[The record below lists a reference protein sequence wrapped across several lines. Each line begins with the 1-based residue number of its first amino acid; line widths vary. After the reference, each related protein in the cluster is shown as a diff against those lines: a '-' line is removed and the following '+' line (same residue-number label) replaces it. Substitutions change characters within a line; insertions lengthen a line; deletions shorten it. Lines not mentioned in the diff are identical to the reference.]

1 MPLCLFSK
9 DTNLIVSPR
18 SVYVNIVTLYMDR
31 EQIILSMVIFTTM
44 SSMEVGKLGS
54 LKVLI
59 TVLNRVH
66 IQQVQALLLEQTTP
80 VWYIEKITNQ

>member
-9 DTNLIVSPR
+9 DTNLIVSSR

-31 EQIILSMVIFTTM
+31 EQSILSMVIFTTM

>member
-9 DTNLIVSPR
+9 DTNLIVSSR